1 MKRDCGFLFQYFK
14 TGINNDRFRRR
25 IIRTTP
31 ASPSPVKTM
40 MDGSVTV
47 VMAKLQLTSVLCPPG
62 DTSDRNNSHCPFGF
76 VPIKLVSIAAWTTPR
91 NADGADCG
99 LMFTPSGWGLSLLRH
114 QNRLTEPERFS
125 YAARLVTRKFIVNVT
140 VENLAP
146 CKKLLRVELD
156 AKAVDEV
163 FETIT
168 KDFQKQAALPGFRPG
183 KAPRALV
190 LKKYEADIKNEVKR
204 KLIGDHYRKA
214 LEEKKIAV
222 IGYPDIEEIQFGR
235 GQNLQFAA
243 TIETAPEFQL
253 PEYKGLV
260 AKREIKSVTDAD
272 VERAVGL
279 LAQQHMKFETVARE
293 LKPGDIAVVNY
304 TGACDGK
311 PITDT
316 APTAKGL
323 TEQKNFWVDAAPNTF
338 IPGFA
343 DQLVGAKAGDKRT
356 VNVDFPADFVTKELA
371 GKKGVFEVEIVEVKE
386 KVPPA
391 VDDAFAKKYD
401 AENLEKLRAGVRRDL
416 ENELKYSQARAI
428 RGQIVRG
435 LLDRVVFELPESAV
449 AHETRNVVYDLVRQ
463 NSQRGVKREMIE
475 KQKDEIYAAATHNA
489 KERVKLA
496 FLIQRIAEQEK
507 ISVSQEE
514 VVKHAQSLA
523 AMYQMPFEQFLKDL
537 QKRNGVNELYDQIAH
552 EKVLTFLEQNAK
564 IEDVPPAAG

>member
-1 MKRDCGFLFQYFK
+1 
-14 TGINNDRFRRR
+14 
-25 IIRTTP
+25 
-31 ASPSPVKTM
+31 
-40 MDGSVTV
+40 
-47 VMAKLQLTSVLCPPG
+47 
-62 DTSDRNNSHCPFGF
+62 
-76 VPIKLVSIAAWTTPR
+76 
-91 NADGADCG
+91 
-99 LMFTPSGWGLSLLRH
+99 
-114 QNRLTEPERFS
+114 
-125 YAARLVTRKFIVNVT
+125 VNIT

-156 AKAVDEV
+156 AKAVDES
-163 FETIT
+163 FEAVT

-190 LKKYEADIKNEVKR
+190 LKKYEADIKSEVKR
-204 KLIGDHYRKA
+204 KLIGDSYRKA
-214 LEEKKIAV
+214 LDEKKLHV
-222 IGYPDIEEIQFGR
+222 IGHPDIEEIQFGR

-253 PEYKGLV
+253 PEYKGLT

-272 VERAVGL
+272 VERALGL
-279 LAQQHMKFETVARE
+279 LAQQHVKFETVARE

-311 PITDT
+311 PITET

-323 TEQKNFWVDAAPNTF
+323 TEQKNFWVDTAPNTF

-343 DQLVGAKAGDKRT
+343 EQLVGAKACDKRT

-371 GKKGVFEVEIVEVKE
+371 GKKGVFEVELVEVKE
-386 KVPPA
+386 KVAPT

-435 LLDRVVFELPESAV
+435 LLDRVVFDLPESAV
-449 AHETRNVVYDLVRQ
+449 AHETRNVVYDLVRE
-463 NSQRGVKREMIE
+463 NSQRGVKRETIE
-475 KQKDEIYAAATHNA
+475 QQKDEIYAAATHNA

-514 VVKHAQSLA
+514 VVKQAQSLA

-552 EKVLTFLEQNAK
+552 EKVLAFLEQNAK
-564 IEDVPPAAG
+564 IEDIPAAT